1 MSGVVSGT
9 RVRRTGVVY
18 LTLLAVGTV
27 GALLVAP
34 RMQDPASVLA
44 ALLPTWA
51 GAYLAW
57 STYRAD
63 RTEAVVAC
71 GPAEVADRLADAVR
85 RQWEA
90 EAARRLAAPQP
101 LPVAWRDADP
111 VLAEACDA
119 QGLSSRGD
127 EIVDVFTRRVPAR
140 RLLVLGEP
148 GSGKTLLLVR
158 LVLALIERR
167 ETGDPVPV
175 LFPLASWDPAVLD
188 LRTWMERRLVQ
199 DHPEL
204 GARASDAF
212 GQVTL
217 AGVLLERR
225 LVLPVLDGLDELPPA
240 VGALALHRVDEALPY
255 GCDMVLSSRPDEYRA
270 ALRPCGA
277 VPARL
282 AELAGI
288 HLQPLGAEEVAA
300 YLRDDA
306 GGPRTPAAERWSAVV
321 EPSDTAGPVAQALT
335 SPLMVSLARSVYNP
349 RPGERHE
356 RLPDPGEL
364 LRLRTHTAVGHHLL
378 DAFVDA
384 AYRPHPRRPCRW
396 SADRARPALR
406 FLARSMERGRD
417 GAAEL
422 SWWKLRHAVPAA
434 LGPVLAGV
442 LLGIVAWLLE
452 GIGMELTHHFTPDGA
467 PVRWDQRGGLGVVA
481 AGICGGLVCGLAAG
495 LAATTLCVLAVAPD
509 VTAGLVLS
517 RLADVTTLALAGV
530 VISGFA
536 LGHRPRPRRPA
547 EWDRGALV
555 TALVAA
561 LCYAAAFGN
570 GCGAVHALLYGLAAA
585 AIGADGVRAGLTSP
599 AARVRWHFSGQ
610 GLGRGLQVGLL
621 IGAGILL
628 EGLLSDVLSGGDGV
642 QYIAPP
648 HPLAAFWA
656 AVQTGT
662 VFGVAC
668 VLVHGLRAVP
678 VDLGTSVDARALLA
692 NDRRT
697 LITCVLT
704 ATVVGAISIGIQG
717 WCAVLSGSTLVWG
730 AEAAGGPVWGFV
742 VGLIP
747 AVLTGL
753 AIGIRQSAWG
763 HYTVARCYLTLRA
776 RLPYDLMA
784 FLTDAHDR
792 GVLRRVGAVYQFRHI
807 ELQHRLAAPTSP
819 SATADSPCAPQAPR

>member
-1 MSGVVSGT
+1 MSGVVPGA

-27 GALLVAP
+27 GALLVAL
-34 RMQDPASVLA
+34 RIQDPASVLA

-57 STYRAD
+57 NAYRAD
-63 RTEAVVAC
+63 RTEAVVAY
-71 GPAEVADRLADAVR
+71 GPAEAADRLADAVR

-90 EAARRLAAPQP
+90 EAALRLAAPHP

-111 VLAEACDA
+111 APPEAATSQRLAG
-119 QGLSSRGD
+119 QGD

-167 ETGDPVPV
+167 ERDHPVPV

-188 LRTWMERRLVQ
+188 LRTWMEHRLVQ

-204 GARASDAF
+204 GAPASDAF

-217 AGVLLERR
+217 AAVLLERR
-225 LVLPVLDGLDELPPA
+225 LVLPVLDGFDELPPT
-240 VGALALHRVDEALPY
+240 VGALALHRLNEALPY
-255 GCDMVLSSRPDEYRA
+255 GCGMVLSSRPAEYRA
-270 ALRPCGA
+270 ALQPCGA

-282 AELAGI
+282 AELAAI
-288 HLQPLGAEEVAA
+288 RLQPLGAEEVAT

-306 GGPRTPAAERWSAVV
+306 GGPRTAAAERWSAVV
-321 EPSDTAGPVAQALT
+321 DPPGTAGPVAQALT
-335 SPLMVSLARSVYNP
+335 SPLMVGLARSVYNP

-364 LRLRTHTAVGHHLL
+364 LRLRTRTAVGHHLL

-384 AYRPHPRRPCRW
+384 AYRPHPRRPSRW
-396 SADRARPALR
+396 SADRAGPALR
-406 FLARSMERGRD
+406 FLARYMERGRD
-417 GAAEL
+417 GTAEL
-422 SWWKLRHAVPAA
+422 AWWKLRHAVPTA
-434 LGPVLAGV
+434 LPLMLAGV
-442 LLGIVAWLLE
+442 LLGVVAWSFE

-495 LAATTLCVLAVAPD
+495 LAALVLCVLAAAPE
-509 VTAGLVLS
+509 VTAQLVLN
-517 RLADVTTLALAGV
+517 RVADATTLTLAGV
-530 VISGFA
+530 IISGFA
-536 LGHRPRPRRPA
+536 CGGRPRLRRPA
-547 EWDRGALV
+547 DWDRGALL

-561 LCYAAAFGN
+561 LCYPAAFGN
-570 GCGAVHALLYGLAAA
+570 GCGTAHALLYGVAAA
-585 AIGADGVRAGLTSP
+585 AIRTDGVRADLTSP

-621 IGAGILL
+621 IGASILL
-628 EGLLSDVLSGGDGV
+628 EGLLSDVLSGGDGA

-648 HPLAAFWA
+648 QPRAAFWA
-656 AVQTGT
+656 ALQTGT

-678 VDLGTSVDARALLA
+678 VDLGTSVDGRALLA

-704 ATVVGAISIGIQG
+704 ATVVGAIGIGIQS
-717 WCAVLSGSTLVWG
+717 WCAVLTGSTRVWG
-730 AEAAGGPVWGFV
+730 AEAAGGPLWGFV
-742 VGLIP
+742 VGIIP

-763 HYTVARCYLTLRA
+763 HYTVARCYLALRA
-776 RLPYDLMA
+776 GLPYDLMA

-807 ELQHRLAAPTSP
+807 ELQHRLAGPP
-819 SATADSPCAPQAPR
+819 SLSETGDSQGAPQAPR

>member
-1 MSGVVSGT
+1 MSGVVPGA

-27 GALLVAP
+27 GALLVAL

-57 STYRAD
+57 NAYRAD
-63 RTEAVVAC
+63 RTEAVTAC
-71 GPAEVADRLADAVR
+71 GPADVADRLAEAVR

-90 EAARRLAAPQP
+90 EAAMRLAAPHP
-101 LPVAWRDADP
+101 LPVAWCDADP
-111 VLAEACDA
+111 ALASDS
-119 QGLSSRGD
+119 QGLAGRGD

-167 ETGDPVPV
+167 ESEDPVPV

-217 AGVLLERR
+217 AAVLLERR
-225 LVLPVLDGLDELPPA
+225 LVLPVLDGFDELPPA
-240 VGALALHRVDEALPY
+240 VGALALHRVNEALPY
-255 GCDMVLSSRPDEYRA
+255 GCGMVLSSRPAEYRA
-270 ALRPCGA
+270 ALQPCGA

-288 HLQPLGAEEVAA
+288 HLEPLGAEEVAT

-306 GGPRTPAAERWSAVV
+306 GGPRTAAAERWSAVV
-321 EPSDTAGPVAQALT
+321 EPTDTAGPVAQALT

-364 LRLRTHTAVGHHLL
+364 LRLRTRTAVGHHLL

-384 AYRPHPRRPCRW
+384 AYRPHPRRPSRW
-396 SADRARPALR
+396 SADRAGPALR

-417 GAAEL
+417 GTAEL
-422 SWWKLRHAVPAA
+422 AWWKLRHAVPTA
-434 LGPVLAGV
+434 LPLMLAGV
-442 LLGIVAWLLE
+442 LLGTVAWFFE

-495 LAATTLCVLAVAPD
+495 LAAILLCVLAAAPD
-509 VTAGLVLS
+509 VTAELVLH
-517 RLADVTTLALAGV
+517 RLADVTTLTLAGV
-530 VISGFA
+530 IISGFA
-536 LGHRPRPRRPA
+536 CGGRPYLRRA
-547 EWDRGALV
+547 ADWDRGALL

-561 LCYAAAFGN
+561 LCYTAAFGN
-570 GCGAVHALLYGLAAA
+570 GCGAVHALLYGVAAA
-585 AIGADGVRAGLTSP
+585 AIGADGLRAELACP
-599 AARVRWHFSGQ
+599 AARIRWHFSGQ
-610 GLGRGLQVGLL
+610 SLGRGLRIALL
-621 IGAGILL
+621 IGASILL
-628 EGLLSDVLSGGDGV
+628 EGLLSDLLSGGDGR

-648 HPLAAFWA
+648 HPRAAFWA
-656 AVQTGT
+656 ALQTGA
-662 VFGVAC
+662 VFGVAG

-704 ATVVGAISIGIQG
+704 ATVVGAISIGIQS
-717 WCAVLSGSTLVWG
+717 WCAVLTGSTRVWG
-730 AEAAGGPVWGFV
+730 AEAAGGPLWGFV

-763 HYTVARCYLTLRA
+763 HYTVARCYLALRA
-776 RLPYDLMA
+776 GLPYDLMA
-784 FLTDAHDR
+784 FLTDAHER

-807 ELQHRLAAPTSP
+807 ELQHRLATPTSP
-819 SATADSPCAPQAPR
+819 SATASQGAPQAPR